1 MLDLQALPEDLR
13 DKVIDKM
20 FDACCDMGQV
30 ELRAMRLVCVRLAA
44 TFYKRCIMTVMLT
57 RYKPFRFAV
66 TYSVPHTGGIAQY
79 DLHAHYPNPCSL
91 PKEGWDLY
99 DWRGLYDYSDQMC
112 RDGLDQRSVVR
123 LGMDHLHDAYAGD
136 GWRFIANNHAVRW
149 QKEQR
154 HRNDLHWWLTFDWEA
169 SLFSIAPRPADG
181 ARIEGLEVDDAN
193 VPRSWPWL

>member
-1 MLDLQALPEDLR
+1 MLDLQAFPEDLR
-13 DKVIDKM
+13 DKVVEKM
-20 FDACCDMGQV
+20 FNVCCDMDHI
-30 ELRAMRLVCVRLAA
+30 ELRDIRLVCVRLAA
-44 TFYKRCIMTVMLT
+44 TFYKRCMMTVMLT
-57 RYKPFRFAV
+57 RYKPFRFAA
-66 TYSVPHTGGIAQY
+66 TYHALHTGGIVRF

-99 DWRGLYDYSDQMC
+99 DWRGLHDYSDQMC

-123 LGMDHLHDAYAGD
+123 LGMDHFHDAYAEG
-136 GWRFIANNHAVRW
+136 GWRNTANNYAARW
-149 QKEQR
+149 QMEQQ
-154 HRNDLHWWLTFDWEA
+154 HRDELHWWLRFVWEA